1 MAYIATDKRII
12 TTEKNKR
19 CLMYEGFIYH
29 LDRST
34 IDNDSTTWRCKQNKS
49 AKCKIRLRQISDNI
63 NTIINHNH
71 ASDYSSA
78 EARIAKS
85 LMYAQAAVPGLP
97 ARTV

>member
-1 MAYIATDKRII
+1 MACIATDKRII
-12 TTEKNKR
+12 TTEKSKR
-19 CLMYEGFIYH
+19 CLMYESFIYH

-34 IDNDSTTWRCKQNKS
+34 IDNSTTWRCEQNKS
-49 AKCKIRLRQISDNI
+49 AKCKTRLRQISDNI
-63 NTIINHNH
+63 NTIIDHNH